1 MRLPGDAG
9 ADAATRATRQY
20 DKAAPRWHQLVSF
33 WAAAAIGRWQEAGG
47 RRQVAA
53 GKRPSGKTVESV
65 TKSHRMSN

>member
-9 ADAATRATRQY
+9 ADAAPRTTRQY

-33 WAAAAIGRWQEAGG
+33 GQPQQLVG
-47 RRQVAA
+47 RRGHVAA
-53 GKRPSGKTVESV
+53 GNKRPSGKTVESV

>member
-9 ADAATRATRQY
+9 ADAAPRTTRQY

-33 WAAAAIGRWQEAGG
+33 GQPQQVVGR
-47 RRQVAA
+47 RRQVAVAA
-53 GKRPSGKTVESV
+53 GSKQPSGKTVESV